1 MSRLDRFRFGSF
13 RKRKFVTILIICIS
27 VLLFSLSILIFF
39 GVFGF
44 RAELVSVA
52 FTEQSLNSRYGG
64 VGLNLDYI
72 PNVNLIRNPSFEK
85 ESSYYSLTVL
95 DSNVKS
101 VFFSPDEVINSKID
115 VSRATG
121 APIRIVSIDAA
132 GTMQLRY
139 EGNITGF
146 ESASFG
152 QISALDLSSEDE
164 TYNIVKTCAL
174 QNTVTALTDSGM
186 VLADITSDQLVK
198 AYDGGDVSFAD
209 ICCNGNMIF
218 AVTGAG
224 QIYTSAD
231 GKTFL
236 ELAGEDISE
245 ENYTV
250 KACGATGNCI
260 TILTADS
267 KLYVYES
274 GEYYRVDITPGLDP
288 VMMASTGTDI
298 IVICEDGT
306 ILRSTNGLVYSEV
319 DTGDIYEEIRPIQII
334 DALGRFFILND
345 DGSVT
350 VIDRTASEEVRL
362 LEATSAGTDKAVSL
376 MVTDNG
382 QVVASTTDKAVVLI
396 SETTGSAVNVSTRK
410 MNIDRVYRGV
420 NGKLLFSSDGTVYIA
435 SVLSDFTLEN
445 SIPDDSISPGDL
457 CVIET
462 NNSYTSLEVDESS
475 EWKVAPEE
483 GVWDIYGQGTSLVLT
498 NDCQDGSFAARL
510 SGTTNNAHLLSQ
522 KLPGSISDN
531 FIKDKFYKISVN
543 LKSVKGSIV
552 PENIKVWLDGGNTFG
567 TEGMTCSNIKNNYT
581 EYSTTF
587 VVNDLMEG
595 DGGIRLNISFDGV
608 GTVLIDHIYVGPDSI
623 GQSDIPESFSEA
635 VIASSPEAIRL
646 NNLGIGSDGFSDS
659 VFWGV
664 NELSSGAAYYDDNG
678 QMSQVSDVRSL
689 EKSLRL
695 VRDASSDPWFVF
707 GSYTSQEQVSNIL
720 AYMCG
725 SVSSVYGTLRITN
738 GTALPWSRQFEK
750 VYIEIADTDDCFTS
764 DIQRGSYVDYVI
776 GMITRSEYYID
787 VKDKIV
793 FIDGMEYDGGT
804 MLSSA
809 DAHASMMSFSSY
821 LDRDNRDKSFVTRL
835 SDAYEEVQYNA
846 PRITSG
852 GDRGEFIS
860 SLDLT
865 GSFNFAQYLDMVTSD
880 SAYFVEMTMINCPIS
895 FKHSSYGDC
904 NVFARGEEMQT
915 ALEMMGL
922 IRDIEGSERMYINV
936 TDSMR
941 EGGDTASDFLDK
953 CSAVQFDRE
962 SDSYIVITNTS
973 DTLQQFVMYNGAKSY
988 MSSSVDR
995 YSATG
1000 SHLNTKT
1007 LTNSYRRYN
1016 LQPGE
1021 SIIVTL
1027 DR

>member
-13 RKRKFVTILIICIS
+13 RRRKFATIVIICIS

-52 FTEQSLNSRYGG
+52 FTEQSENARYNG

-72 PNVNLIRNPSFEK
+72 PNINLIRNPSFEK
-85 ESSYYSLTVL
+85 ESSYYSLTVV
-95 DSNVKS
+95 DSSVKS
-101 VFFSPDEVINSKID
+101 VYFSPEEVLQSGID

-121 APIRIVSIDAA
+121 APIRIVSIDAS
-132 GTMQLRY
+132 GTMQLRN
-139 EGNITGF
+139 EGIISGF
-146 ESASFG
+146 ESASLG
-152 QISALDLSSEDE
+152 QISGIDISGEGE
-164 TYNIVKTCAL
+164 NYNIVKTCTF
-174 QNTVTALTDSGM
+174 QNTVTALTDSGT
-186 VLADITSDQLVK
+186 VLADITSDQLSK
-198 AYDGGDVSFAD
+198 AYDGGNVSFAD
-209 ICCNGNMIF
+209 ICCNGSTII
-218 AVTGAG
+218 AVTGDG
-224 QIYTSAD
+224 QIFTSVD

-236 ELAGEDISE
+236 ELAGDDFSE
-245 ENYTV
+245 ENYSV
-250 KACGATGNCI
+250 RACGATANCI
-260 TILTADS
+260 TILTADK
-267 KLYVYES
+267 KLYIYES
-274 GEYYRVDITPGLDP
+274 GEYYRVDIPSGLIP
-288 VMMASTGTDI
+288 VMMSSTANDLL
-298 IVICEDGT
+298 VICEDGT
-306 ILRSTNGLVYSEV
+306 VLRSANGLVYSVV
-319 DTGDIYEEIRPIQII
+319 DTQDIYDERSPEQVINS
-334 DALGRFFILND
+334 AGRFFILND

-350 VIDRTASEEVRL
+350 VIGDEVSFL
-362 LEATSAGTDKAVSL
+362 TGTSGDKDKAVSL
-376 MVTDNG
+376 TVTDSG
-382 QVVASTTDKAVVLI
+382 QIVASTTDKTVVLI
-396 SETTGSAVNVSTRK
+396 SETTDSIINISSRK
-410 MNIDRVYRGV
+410 MSVDKVYEGV
-420 NGKLLFSSDGTVYIA
+420 NGKLLFASDGSVYMA

-445 SIPDDSISPGDL
+445 TIPDDSISPGDL
-457 CVIET
+457 CMIET

-475 EWKVAPEE
+475 QWKTAPEE

-498 NDCQDGSFAARL
+498 NDCQDGSHAARL
-510 SGTTNNAHLLSQ
+510 SGTTNNEHLLSQ

-552 PENIKVWLDGGNTFG
+552 PETIKVWLDGGSTFG
-567 TEGMTCSNIKNNYT
+567 TEGMKCSNIKNNYT
-581 EYSTTF
+581 EYSTVF
-587 VVNDLMEG
+587 VVNNLMEG

-623 GQSDIPESFSEA
+623 GDSDIPESFSEA

-646 NNLGIGSDGFSDS
+646 NNLGIGSNGFSDG

-664 NELSSGAAYYDDNG
+664 TELSSGATYIDDNG
-678 QMSQVSDVRSL
+678 NSTQVSDVRSL

-707 GSYTSQEQVSNIL
+707 GSYMSQEQVSDIL

-750 VYIEIADTDDCFTS
+750 IYIEIADTDDCFTS

-787 VKDKIV
+787 VKDRIV
-793 FIDGMEYDGGT
+793 FIDGMRYDGGT

-809 DAHASMMSFSSY
+809 DAHSSSMNFSSY
-821 LDRDNRDKSFVTRL
+821 LGMENRDKSFATRL
-835 SDAYEEVQYNA
+835 SEAYEEIRTIA
-846 PRITSG
+846 PRVTSAS
-852 GDRGEFIS
+852 DRGEFIS
-860 SLDLT
+860 SLDLS
-865 GSFNFAQYLDMVTSD
+865 GNFSFAQYLDIVTSD

-895 FKHSSYGDC
+895 FKHSSYGDYS
-904 NVFARGEEMQT
+904 VFARGAEMKT

-922 IRDIEGSERMYINV
+922 IKDIAGSDRMYINV

-941 EGGDTASDFLDK
+941 EGGQNAADFLDK
-953 CSAVQFDRE
+953 CSAVQFDRDG
-962 SDSYIVITNTS
+962 DSYIVITNTS
-973 DTLQQFVMYNGAKSY
+973 DTMQQFVMYNGAKSY
-988 MSSSVDR
+988 LSSSVDR
-995 YSATG
+995 YSVTG
-1000 SHLNTKT
+1000 THLNTKT
-1007 LTNSYRRYN
+1007 LTNSYRRYS